1 MTFEE
6 FFIKKKIDLKALQA
20 ADEPLYEEFR
30 MHYAV
35 MGEKSFDHSK
45 KFWFNK
51 LRLRF
56 RLEEEAAPVGPI
68 ANKTD
73 KAVPAPQTEALTA
86 KPSGFK
92 PRFKAIV
99 PADKPSS
106 EVATTAAVQSDETTT
121 TENSK
126 PTGFKPRFKA
136 GATKSESVPSEPVSP
151 ATDDN
156 TAKTSKPTGFKPRF
170 KAGVT
175 KSENT
180 DTVLGNTSTT
190 QETSE
195 TPSEATSKPA
205 GFKPRFK
212 AGVTKSESVPS
223 EPVSPA
229 TDDTTA
235 ETSKP
240 TGFKPRFKAG
250 VAKTENTVPPPDAP
264 APDSN
269 IIAPTS
275 AEENGTTDKQNQDVA
290 SDSERQTLFDGS
302 ETATP
307 NRPSGFKPRF
317 KPGLTKIDKKEE

>member
-6 FFIKKKIDLKALQA
+6 FFVKKKIDLKALQA

-156 TAKTSKPTGFKPRF
+156 TA
-170 KAGVT
+170 
-175 KSENT
+175 
-180 DTVLGNTSTT
+180 
-190 QETSE
+190 ET
-195 TPSEATSKPA
+195 
-205 GFKPRFK
+205 
-212 AGVTKSESVPS
+212 
-223 EPVSPA
+223 
-229 TDDTTA
+229 
-235 ETSKP
+235 
-240 TGFKPRFKAG
+240 
-250 VAKTENTVPPPDAP
+250 
-264 APDSN
+264 
-269 IIAPTS
+269 
-275 AEENGTTDKQNQDVA
+275 
-290 SDSERQTLFDGS
+290 
-302 ETATP
+302 
-307 NRPSGFKPRF
+307 
-317 KPGLTKIDKKEE
+317 

>member
-6 FFIKKKIDLKALQA
+6 FFVKKKIDLKALQA

-92 PRFKAIV
+92 PRFKAAV
-99 PADKPSS
+99 STDKSSS
-106 EVATTAAVQSDETTT
+106 EAAATAAVQSDETT

-136 GATKSESVPSEPVSP
+136 GATKSESVSSEQ
-151 ATDDN
+151 A
-156 TAKTSKPTGFKPRF
+156 
-170 KAGVT
+170 
-175 KSENT
+175 
-180 DTVLGNTSTT
+180 
-190 QETSE
+190 
-195 TPSEATSKPA
+195 
-205 GFKPRFK
+205 
-212 AGVTKSESVPS
+212 
-223 EPVSPA
+223 SPA

-250 VAKTENTVPPPDAP
+250 VTKTENTVPPPDAP

>member
-1 MTFEE
+1 
-6 FFIKKKIDLKALQA
+6 
-20 ADEPLYEEFR
+20 
-30 MHYAV
+30 
-35 MGEKSFDHSK
+35 
-45 KFWFNK
+45 
-51 LRLRF
+51 
-56 RLEEEAAPVGPI
+56 
-68 ANKTD
+68 
-73 KAVPAPQTEALTA
+73 
-86 KPSGFK
+86 
-92 PRFKAIV
+92 
-99 PADKPSS
+99 
-106 EVATTAAVQSDETTT
+106 
-121 TENSK
+121 
-126 PTGFKPRFKA
+126 
-136 GATKSESVPSEPVSP
+136 
-151 ATDDN
+151 
-156 TAKTSKPTGFKPRF
+156 
-170 KAGVT
+170 
-175 KSENT
+175 
-180 DTVLGNTSTT
+180 
-190 QETSE
+190 E

-223 EPVSPA
+223 EPVLPA
-229 TDDTTA
+229 DDNTA

-250 VAKTENTVPPPDAP
+250 VTKTENTVPPPDAP

>member
-6 FFIKKKIDLKALQA
+6 FFVKKKIDLKALQA

-56 RLEEEAAPVGPI
+56 HLEEEAAPVGPI
-68 ANKTD
+68 ANKAD
-73 KAVPAPQTEALTA
+73 KAVPDPQTEALTA

-92 PRFKAIV
+92 PRFKAAV
-99 PADKPSS
+99 STDKSSS
-106 EVATTAAVQSDETTT
+106 EAAATAAVQSDETT

-126 PTGFKPRFKA
+126 PTGFKPLFKA
-136 GATKSESVPSEPVSP
+136 GATKSESVSSEPISP
-151 ATDDN
+151 ATDDT
-156 TAKTSKPTGFKPRF
+156 TAETSKPTGFKPRF

-175 KSENT
+175 KTENT
-180 DTVLGNTSTT
+180 DTALGNTSTT

-195 TPSEATSKPA
+195 AASAAASKPA

-212 AGVTKSESVPS
+212 AGITKSESVPS

-250 VAKTENTVPPPDAP
+250 VTKTESADTALDFSATDGDVIANTSDKK
-264 APDSN
+264 
-269 IIAPTS
+269 
-275 AEENGTTDKQNQDVA
+275 TDTIDEQHQSIDPSLEKQNVMEA
-290 SDSERQTLFDGS
+290 PE
-302 ETATP
+302 ATTSNKP
-307 NRPSGFKPRF
+307 TGFKPRF
-317 KPGLTKIDKKEE
+317 KAGLTKIDKKEE